1 MENTMRLFRTLAVT
15 GLVTVAGA
23 ACADLEVTNLNAPDR
38 ERALATAN
46 DVENLIAGSFQTMWS
61 GIYIWQPGPALSVSA
76 DAHSSSWGNF
86 GMRDFGEEPRKAI
99 DNSPSYS
106 YAYVME
112 DTWGPLYAAISAASD
127 GIAAIGN
134 GLEIGIDGQNTQ
146 RALFFGKMVQGL
158 SHMWLGVLF
167 DKAFIVDETTDLST
181 LDGSAFS
188 EPQAVFDAGLAKV
201 SEAISI
207 AQANDF
213 DVPSGWVGF
222 AGSWD
227 SAFAVKFMRG
237 YRARLTAAMARSPEE
252 RQALPWA
259 QIIADA
265 QASFTGDEAY
275 NMEYT
280 DSWGWMVNKTY
291 AGQFSGWGR
300 VDVRHLGPADQSGN
314 YAAWLNTPV
323 AERNAINII
332 TPDSRVTG
340 QTDTDGDGDL
350 YDESGSLYLFIG
362 SSPFPASRG
371 TYHYSHYKASEWD
384 YLSSFEGVYPD
395 LTADEMQFLIAEG
408 LYRTG
413 DQAGAMAIVNASRAN
428 GGLDP
433 FAAPGDE
440 APGCIPRMQFNPTQ
454 CGDLLEA
461 LKYEK
466 RIDLFHYGP
475 GTEFF
480 DDRGWGDLVSGT
492 PLELPVP
499 GGELEIILEEIYT
512 FGGSAGNA
520 APNIVT
526 DLSSEGIKIKSDALQ
541 EYNERMQKDFKAGIV
556 AH

>member
-1 MENTMRLFRTLAVT
+1 MRLFRTLAVT
-15 GLVTVAGA
+15 GLVAVAGA

-46 DVENLIAGSFQTMWS
+46 DVENLIAGSFQTFW
-61 GIYIWQPGPALSVSA
+61 GGVYIWAPGPALSVSA

-99 DNSPSYS
+99 DNSPAYSYS
-106 YAYVME
+106 YVME
-112 DTWGPLYAAISAASD
+112 DPWGGLYAGVSAASD
-127 GIAAIGN
+127 GLAAIAN
-134 GLEIGIDGQNTQ
+134 GLEIGPNGADTQ
-146 RALFFGKMVQGL
+146 RAVFMGKMVQGL
-158 SHMWLGVLF
+158 AHMWLGVLF
-167 DKAFIVDETTDLST
+167 DKAFIVDETVDLST
-181 LDGSAFS
+181 LDGEAFS
-188 EPQAVFDAGLAKV
+188 EPSAVFDAGLAKIA
-201 SEAISI
+201 EAISI
-207 AQANDF
+207 AQANDLSI
-213 DVPSGWVGF
+213 PSEWVGYN
-222 AGSWD
+222 GSWD
-227 SAFAVKFMRG
+227 SDYAIKFLRG
-237 YRARLTAAMARSPEE
+237 YRARMQAAMARTPEE

-265 QASFTGDEAY
+265 QASFTGDERFSGFDDGD
-275 NMEYT
+275 NW
-280 DSWGWMVNKTY
+280 SWMVIKTY

-300 VDVRHLGPADQSGN
+300 VDVRHVGPADQSGA
-314 YAAWLNTPV
+314 YADWLATPT
-323 AERNAINII
+323 AERQPINIV
-332 TPDSRVTG
+332 TTDSRVTG

-350 YDESGSLYLFIG
+350 YDENGSLYSFLG
-362 SSPFPASRG
+362 TSPFPASRG
-371 TYHYSHYKASEWD
+371 TYHYSHYKAAEWD
-384 YLSSFEGVYPD
+384 YLNSFEGEYPD

-433 FAAPGDE
+433 FAAPGDA
-440 APGCIPRMQFNPTQ
+440 APNCTPRMQFNPSQ

-475 GTEFF
+475 ATEFF
-480 DDRGWGDLVSGT
+480 DDRGWGNLVPGT
-492 PLELPVP
+492 PLEMPVP

-526 DLSSEGIKIKSDALQ
+526 DVSPAALKVKAEALQ
-541 EYNERMQKDFKAGIV
+541 KFNERIQKDAKAGIV